1 MNIKENIEKKQMEIL
16 KMKSTIT
23 EIKNELRDSRVD
35 LSWQRDQ

>member
-35 LSWQRDQ
+35 LSWQKDQ